1 MVKRR
6 TQGVGINSIKRQDLS
21 KVNFSSVEGK
31 VAIVTGA
38 SRGIGESIAEIFGEN
53 GMKVVCAAIPV
64 DGALSAGHQN

>member
-6 TQGVGINSIKRQDLS
+6 TQGVGINSIKRKDLS

-38 SRGIGESIAEIFGEN
+38 SRGIGESIAEIFGDN
-53 GMKVVCAAIPV
+53 GMKVVCAAILV

>member
-6 TQGVGINSIKRQDLS
+6 TQGVGINSIKRKDLS

-53 GMKVVCAAIPV
+53 GMKVVYCII
-64 DGALSAGHQN
+64 DI

>member
-1 MVKRR
+1 MVTRR
-6 TQGVGINSIKRQDLS
+6 TQGVGINSIKRKDLS

-53 GMKVVCAAIPV
+53 GMKVVWVSIPV

>member
-1 MVKRR
+1 M
-6 TQGVGINSIKRQDLS
+6 
-21 KVNFSSVEGK
+21 NFSSVEGK

-53 GMKVVCAAIPV
+53 GMKVVCAAILV

>member
-1 MVKRR
+1 M
-6 TQGVGINSIKRQDLS
+6 D
-21 KVNFSSVEGK
+21 FSSVKGK

-64 DGALSAGHQN
+64 DGALSAGHQNWEHPKVCVNLQTDVR

>member
-1 MVKRR
+1 MIVMKRKILKGEKMYEL
-6 TQGVGINSIKRQDLS
+6 T
-21 KVNFSSVEGK
+21 GK

>member
-1 MVKRR
+1 M
-6 TQGVGINSIKRQDLS
+6 D
-21 KVNFSSVEGK
+21 FSSVKGK

-38 SRGIGESIAEIFGEN
+38 SRGIGEAIARIFGEN

>member
-6 TQGVGINSIKRQDLS
+6 TQGVGINSIKRKDLS

-38 SRGIGESIAEIFGEN
+38 SRGIAEIFGEN

>member
-6 TQGVGINSIKRQDLS
+6 TQGVGINSIKRKDLS

-38 SRGIGESIAEIFGEN
+38 SRGIGESIAEIFVEN
-53 GMKVVCAAIPV
+53 GMKEVCAAIPV